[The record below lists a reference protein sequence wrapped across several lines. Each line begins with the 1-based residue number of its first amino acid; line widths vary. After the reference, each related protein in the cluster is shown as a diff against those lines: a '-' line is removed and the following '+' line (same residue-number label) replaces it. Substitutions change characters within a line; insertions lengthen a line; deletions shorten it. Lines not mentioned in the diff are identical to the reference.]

1 MGVGTIDLIN
11 FFCRPAKARRA
22 LAKARSSRREH
33 ELSDEVGRSIE
44 FMGLFDAS
52 AYLRIH
58 DDVRKAGE
66 EPWTHFRNCG
76 MSEGRQFTSL
86 QSVAKALSRCDNN
99 IQRAMVDFEKLVVG
113 NANEA
118 IDEAACVLRSRGAV
132 IGIFRSSSGTCVT
145 KQIAKLVHWQ
155 MAALGIDSKLR
166 DQESD
171 PNEFFNI
178 RIFIGPQEFFSF
190 GRGRVWNEFSGA
202 PGSVLLNVE
211 QVQAPGFARALVS
224 LRLAP
229 LVLDINFHN
238 AALLREIG
246 CNAIHYMP
254 PYLPGCKYT
263 SPQLDISHMD
273 VVRGYDFSRELFDWT
288 TGQEFSDR
296 PIDILFVSDSER
308 QAKAIETLRG
318 LTDEFRFICIKTD
331 DRLSKYREYQDVS
344 AEVNWTLAQRSKIF
358 LNIHPD
364 WIGLFDWSK
373 MVMPGL
379 WQGAC
384 VVSDP
389 GLPGP
394 VFAPGSHYIEEAVR
408 HLPDLLRWLLGTI
421 EGRVKMN
428 EVAAA
433 GHSQA
438 AGAAATAMLLPMLHS
453 LQEVMN

>member
-1 MGVGTIDLIN
+1 M
-11 FFCRPAKARRA
+11 
-22 LAKARSSRREH
+22 AKARSWPREH
-33 ELSDEVGRSIE
+33 ELSDEAGRSIE

-58 DDVRKAGE
+58 EDVRKTAE
-66 EPWTHFRNCG
+66 EPWTHFRNYG

-99 IQRAMVDFEKLVVG
+99 IQMAMLEFGTLAAG

-118 IDEAACVLRSRGAV
+118 IDKAANILRSRDVA
-132 IGIFRSSSGTCVT
+132 IGIFYSSSGTCVT
-145 KQIAKLVHWQ
+145 KQIASLLHWQ
-155 MAALGIDSKLR
+155 MEALGIHSRLR

-171 PNEFFNI
+171 PNEVFNI
-178 RIFIGPQEFFSF
+178 RIFIGPHEFFSF

-202 PGSVLLNVE
+202 SGSVLLNVE
-211 QVQAPGFARALVS
+211 QVQTPGFARALAS
-224 LRLAP
+224 LFLAP
-229 LVLDINFHN
+229 SFVLDINFHSTV
-238 AALLREIG
+238 LLRQMG

-254 PYLPGCKYT
+254 PYLRGCKYT
-263 SPQLDISHMD
+263 SPQLDISHVD
-273 VVRGYDFSRELFDWT
+273 VIRGYSFSRELFDWT
-288 TGQEFSDR
+288 TGQELSDR
-296 PIDILFVSDSER
+296 PIDILFVCDTER
-308 QAKAIETLRG
+308 QAKAIETLRS
-318 LTDEFRFICIKTD
+318 LTDQFRFICIKTD
-331 DRLSKYREYQDVS
+331 DRPSKSREYPEVG
-344 AEVNWTLAQRSKIF
+344 AEVNWTLAQRSKIV

-389 GLPGP
+389 GLRGP
-394 VFAPGSHYIEEAVR
+394 LFAPGSHYIEEAVR
-408 HLPDLLRWLLGTI
+408 HLPDLLHWLLGTI